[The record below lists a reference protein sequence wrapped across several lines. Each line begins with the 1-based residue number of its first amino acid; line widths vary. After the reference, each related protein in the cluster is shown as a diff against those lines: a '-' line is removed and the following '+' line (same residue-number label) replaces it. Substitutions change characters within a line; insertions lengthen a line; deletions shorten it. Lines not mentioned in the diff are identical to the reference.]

1 MEVAPGLAFWPGFA
15 IALGGL
21 WHQHVRRRIA
31 RPARSAAPRLRGEL
45 RRLTFRHAVPVQT
58 QSRLCIRRALE
69 RTCRVER
76 VVTSSAS
83 PLAHLLPVAAQG
95 VESFRLSLP

>member
-1 MEVAPGLAFWPGFA
+1 M
-15 IALGGL
+15 
-21 WHQHVRRRIA
+21 
-31 RPARSAAPRLRGEL
+31 
-45 RRLTFRHAVPVQT
+45 PVQT

-83 PLAHLLPVAAQG
+83 PLAHLLPAPLKASKISGCPFREQPMGWAQVNWG
-95 VESFRLSLP
+95 CVCAFAVG